1 MRKWTY
7 LVAALLMGGVSTS
20 LTSCIDNDEPA
31 GITDLRG
38 AKAELLRAKAQVEL
52 AEAEYRKAQIAIENA
67 KAAYLDE
74 KVKQEQ
80 FETAIKEAKSQ
91 KDIAY
96 WQQEAQKSLEKFNA
110 EMYALQQATAQA
122 ELEYQRA
129 MAAIE
134 LALATVKDDVVAN
147 ELYILLTQK
156 VFNYSYTKYTYN
168 PTTGQL
174 QNAAQDGKYIIGGL
188 NQLAT
193 EISNLNS
200 EIAGLQRQ
208 KALLEF
214 QYDPESLKLAVS
226 NTVTT
231 KKAEVTAT
239 EETLAE
245 LKLVAETP
253 LEEFENKYK
262 EIDQKLDKITAQKD
276 ELEIKKANDEEYQA
290 AKLKEQEAAAERT
303 AKGQFSFDIPT
314 AIQDPFYTMVQEIIT
329 SNVASTANTNL
340 TAINNAA
347 VANTNNEYSYPNGF
361 NLEITLQNQIDV
373 LDALIKAMEGEY
385 IGSYITKK
393 ALTAEELK
401 EKEADLAAEKI
412 IFEDLQTKR
421 TAAEKTWSEALAK
434 YEDLYNKGKYAST
447 SLNARAQMIET
458 YNKFTS
464 DYNSAEPADQPGI
477 LDNFIKEYKAY
488 VEARTLLDGLK
499 LDASIDIIADKT
511 KLSAWVN
518 AYNNNQAT
526 VLGIDDIDNNLS
538 RVTGGAAKAFYDA
551 AVALGYETTRRT
563 IISYEEWENANGNL
577 NSIGIITT
585 TSTLVNEAFT
595 KEKTYTENALLVANV
610 ADWNK
615 LDEALT
621 ALMEVKETS
630 MTAINAKAAEA
641 QREMAKVNEKYQA
654 ETAKLQAQV
663 QGLTDIKTAMENVIK
678 RDPNLQTGQNSSY
691 ETAIQNI
698 KNQIAYI
705 EGGSVT
711 IGSSSV
717 TYNKGSLAELK
728 EELKLYEEL
737 LAAIE
742 AGTFEEEETT
752 TIKTVQ
758 ASIDSK
764 TSQRDALNV
773 LFEVANKRKA
783 QLLEALTGE
792 SSSTPETPAEGEETP
807 AEGEETPAE

>member
-7 LVAALLMGGVSTS
+7 LVAVLLMAGTSTS
-20 LTSCIDNDEPA
+20 LLTSCIDNDEPA
-31 GITDLRG
+31 GINDLRG

-80 FETAIKEAKSQ
+80 FETAIQEAKSQ

-96 WQQEAQKSLEKFNA
+96 WQQEAKKSLEKFNA

-134 LALATVKDDVVAN
+134 LALTTVKDDVVAN

-168 PTTGQL
+168 PITGQL
-174 QNAAQDGKYIIGGL
+174 QNAAQNGKYITGGL

-231 KKAEVTAT
+231 KRAEVTAK

-276 ELEIKKANDEEYQA
+276 ELEIKKTNDEEYQA

-329 SNVASTANTNL
+329 NNVASTANTNL

-477 LDNFIKEYKAY
+477 LDNFIKEYKDY

-511 KLSAWVN
+511 KLSAWIN

-526 VLGIDDIDNNLS
+526 VLGIDVIDNNLS
-538 RVTGGAAKAFYDA
+538 IVTGGAAKAFYDA
-551 AVALGYETTRRT
+551 AVALGYQTTRRT

-577 NSIGIITT
+577 NSIGITT

-595 KEKTYTENALLVANV
+595 KEKAYTENALLVANV

-641 QREMAKVNEKYQA
+641 QRDMAKVNEKYQA

-663 QGLTDIKTAMENVIK
+663 QGLTDIKTAMKNVIK
-678 RDPNLQTGQNSSY
+678 RDPNLQTGQNGSY

-711 IGSSSV
+711 ISGSTV

-792 SSSTPETPAEGEETP
+792 SSSTPETPEEGGEETP
-807 AEGEETPAE
+807 AE

>member
-38 AKAELLRAKAQVEL
+38 AKADLLRAKAQVEL

-80 FETAIKEAKSQ
+80 FETAIQEAKSQ

-96 WQQEAQKSLEKFNA
+96 WQQEAKKSLEKFNA

-134 LALATVKDDVVAN
+134 LALTTVKDDVVAN

-168 PTTGQL
+168 PITGQL
-174 QNAAQDGKYIIGGL
+174 QNAAQDGKYITGGL

-231 KKAEVTAT
+231 KRAEVTAT

-290 AKLKEQEAAAERT
+290 AKLKEQEASAELNAT
-303 AKGQFSFDIPT
+303 GQFSFDIPT
-314 AIQDPFYTMVQEIIT
+314 AIQNPFYEMVQKII
-329 SNVASTANTNL
+329 SENVASNANANL
-340 TAINNAA
+340 AAINNAA
-347 VANTNNEYSYPNGF
+347 VANTNNEHSYPNGF
-361 NLEITLQNQIDV
+361 NLEITLQNQIYV

-385 IGSYITKK
+385 IGNNITKK

-434 YEDLYNKGKYAST
+434 
-447 SLNARAQMIET
+447 
-458 YNKFTS
+458 
-464 DYNSAEPADQPGI
+464 
-477 LDNFIKEYKAY
+477 
-488 VEARTLLDGLK
+488 
-499 LDASIDIIADKT
+499 
-511 KLSAWVN
+511 
-518 AYNNNQAT
+518 
-526 VLGIDDIDNNLS
+526 
-538 RVTGGAAKAFYDA
+538 
-551 AVALGYETTRRT
+551 
-563 IISYEEWENANGNL
+563 
-577 NSIGIITT
+577 
-585 TSTLVNEAFT
+585 
-595 KEKTYTENALLVANV
+595 
-610 ADWNK
+610 
-615 LDEALT
+615 
-621 ALMEVKETS
+621 
-630 MTAINAKAAEA
+630 
-641 QREMAKVNEKYQA
+641 
-654 ETAKLQAQV
+654 
-663 QGLTDIKTAMENVIK
+663 
-678 RDPNLQTGQNSSY
+678 
-691 ETAIQNI
+691 
-698 KNQIAYI
+698 
-705 EGGSVT
+705 
-711 IGSSSV
+711 
-717 TYNKGSLAELK
+717 
-728 EELKLYEEL
+728 
-737 LAAIE
+737 
-742 AGTFEEEETT
+742 
-752 TIKTVQ
+752 
-758 ASIDSK
+758 
-764 TSQRDALNV
+764 
-773 LFEVANKRKA
+773 
-783 QLLEALTGE
+783 
-792 SSSTPETPAEGEETP
+792 
-807 AEGEETPAE
+807 

>member
-80 FETAIKEAKSQ
+80 FETAIQEAKSQ

-96 WQQEAQKSLEKFNA
+96 WQQEAKKSLEKFNA

-134 LALATVKDDVVAN
+134 LALTTVKDDVVAN

-168 PTTGQL
+168 PITGQL
-174 QNAAQDGKYIIGGL
+174 QNAAQDGKYITGGL

-231 KKAEVTAT
+231 KRAEVTAT

-290 AKLKEQEAAAERT
+290 AKLKEQEASAELNAT
-303 AKGQFSFDIPT
+303 GQFSFDIPT
-314 AIQDPFYTMVQEIIT
+314 AIQNPFYEMVQKII
-329 SNVASTANTNL
+329 SESVASNANANL
-340 TAINNAA
+340 AAINNAA
-347 VANTNNEYSYPNGF
+347 VANTNNEHSYPNGF
-361 NLEITLQNQIDV
+361 NLEITLQNQIYV

-385 IGSYITKK
+385 IGNNITKK

-458 YNKFTS
+458 YNKFKS

-551 AVALGYETTRRT
+551 AVALGYQTTRRT
-563 IISYEEWENANGNL
+563 IISYEEWKNANGNL
-577 NSIGIITT
+577 NSIGITT

-595 KEKTYTENALLVANV
+595 KEKAYTENALLVANV

-641 QREMAKVNEKYQA
+641 QRDMAKVNEKYQA

-678 RDPNLQTGQNSSY
+678 RDPNLQTGQNGSY

-711 IGSSSV
+711 ISGSTV

-792 SSSTPETPAEGEETP
+792 SSSTPETPEEGGEETP
-807 AEGEETPAE
+807 AE

>member
-80 FETAIKEAKSQ
+80 FETAIQEAKSQ

-96 WQQEAQKSLEKFNA
+96 WQQEAKKSLEKFNA

-134 LALATVKDDVVAN
+134 LALTTVKDDVVAN

-168 PTTGQL
+168 PITGQL
-174 QNAAQDGKYIIGGL
+174 QNAAQDGKYITGGL

-290 AKLKEQEAAAERT
+290 AKLKEQEASAELNAT
-303 AKGQFSFDIPT
+303 GQFSFDIPT
-314 AIQDPFYTMVQEIIT
+314 AIQDPFYEMVQKII
-329 SNVASTANTNL
+329 SESVASNANANL
-340 TAINNAA
+340 AAINNAA
-347 VANTNNEYSYPNGF
+347 VANTNNEHSYPNGF
-361 NLEITLQNQIDV
+361 NLEITLQNQIYV

-385 IGSYITKK
+385 IGNNITKK

-421 TAAEKTWSEALAK
+421 TAAEKTWSEAL
-434 YEDLYNKGKYAST
+434 GKYAST

-551 AVALGYETTRRT
+551 AVALGYQTTRRT
-563 IISYEEWENANGNL
+563 IISYEEWKNANGNL

-595 KEKTYTENALLVANV
+595 KEKAYTENALLVANV

-641 QREMAKVNEKYQA
+641 QRDMAKVNEKYQA

-678 RDPNLQTGQNSSY
+678 RDPNLQTGQNGSY

-711 IGSSSV
+711 ISGSTV

-792 SSSTPETPAEGEETP
+792 SSSTPETPEEGGEETP
-807 AEGEETPAE
+807 AE

>member
-156 VFNYSYTKYTYN
+156 VFNYSYTKYTYD
-168 PTTGQL
+168 PITGQL
-174 QNAAQDGKYIIGGL
+174 QNTAQDGKYITGGL

-290 AKLKEQEAAAERT
+290 AKLKEQEASAELNAT
-303 AKGQFSFDIPT
+303 GQFSFDIPT
-314 AIQDPFYTMVQEIIT
+314 AIQDPFYEMVQKII
-329 SNVASTANTNL
+329 SESVASNANANL
-340 TAINNAA
+340 AAINNAA
-347 VANTNNEYSYPNGF
+347 VANTNNEHSYPNGF
-361 NLEITLQNQIDV
+361 NLEITLQNQIYV

-385 IGSYITKK
+385 IGNNITKK

-585 TSTLVNEAFT
+585 STLVNEAFT
-595 KEKTYTENALLVANV
+595 KEQAYTENALLVANV

-641 QREMAKVNEKYQA
+641 QRDMAKVNEKYQA

-678 RDPNLQTGQNSSY
+678 RDPNLQTGQNGSY

-711 IGSSSV
+711 ISGSTV

-792 SSSTPETPAEGEETP
+792 SSSTPETPEEGGEETP
-807 AEGEETPAE
+807 AE

>member
-80 FETAIKEAKSQ
+80 FETAIQEAKSQ

-96 WQQEAQKSLEKFNA
+96 WQQEAKKSLEKFNA

-134 LALATVKDDVVAN
+134 LALTTVKDDVVAN

-168 PTTGQL
+168 PITGQL
-174 QNAAQDGKYIIGGL
+174 QNAAQDGKYITGGL

-231 KKAEVTAT
+231 KRAEVTAK

-276 ELEIKKANDEEYQA
+276 ELEIKKTNDEEYQA
-290 AKLKEQEAAAERT
+290 AKLKEQEASAELNAT
-303 AKGQFSFDIPT
+303 GQFSFDIPT
-314 AIQDPFYTMVQEIIT
+314 AIQNPFYEMVQKII
-329 SNVASTANTNL
+329 SESVASNANANL
-340 TAINNAA
+340 AAINNAA
-347 VANTNNEYSYPNGF
+347 VANTNNEHSYPNGF
-361 NLEITLQNQIDV
+361 NLEITLQNQIYV

-385 IGSYITKK
+385 IGNNITKK

-551 AVALGYETTRRT
+551 AVALGYQTTRRT
-563 IISYEEWENANGNL
+563 IISYEEWKNANGNL
-577 NSIGIITT
+577 NSIGITT

-595 KEKTYTENALLVANV
+595 KEKAYTENALLVANV

-641 QREMAKVNEKYQA
+641 QRDMAKVNEKYQA

-678 RDPNLQTGQNSSY
+678 RDPNLQTGQDGSY

-711 IGSSSV
+711 ISGSTV

-792 SSSTPETPAEGEETP
+792 SSSTPETPEEGGEETP
-807 AEGEETPAE
+807 AE

>member
-1 MRKWTY
+1 M
-7 LVAALLMGGVSTS
+7 
-20 LTSCIDNDEPA
+20 
-31 GITDLRG
+31 
-38 AKAELLRAKAQVEL
+38 
-52 AEAEYRKAQIAIENA
+52 
-67 KAAYLDE
+67 
-74 KVKQEQ
+74 
-80 FETAIKEAKSQ
+80 
-91 KDIAY
+91 
-96 WQQEAQKSLEKFNA
+96 
-110 EMYALQQATAQA
+110 
-122 ELEYQRA
+122 
-129 MAAIE
+129 
-134 LALATVKDDVVAN
+134 
-147 ELYILLTQK
+147 
-156 VFNYSYTKYTYN
+156 
-168 PTTGQL
+168 
-174 QNAAQDGKYIIGGL
+174 
-188 NQLAT
+188 
-193 EISNLNS
+193 
-200 EIAGLQRQ
+200 
-208 KALLEF
+208 
-214 QYDPESLKLAVS
+214 
-226 NTVTT
+226 
-231 KKAEVTAT
+231 
-239 EETLAE
+239 
-245 LKLVAETP
+245 
-253 LEEFENKYK
+253 
-262 EIDQKLDKITAQKD
+262 
-276 ELEIKKANDEEYQA
+276 
-290 AKLKEQEAAAERT
+290 
-303 AKGQFSFDIPT
+303 
-314 AIQDPFYTMVQEIIT
+314 
-329 SNVASTANTNL
+329 
-340 TAINNAA
+340 
-347 VANTNNEYSYPNGF
+347 
-361 NLEITLQNQIDV
+361 
-373 LDALIKAMEGEY
+373 
-385 IGSYITKK
+385 
-393 ALTAEELK
+393 TAEELK

-511 KLSAWVN
+511 KLSAWEN
-518 AYNNNQAT
+518 AYINNQAT
-526 VLGIDDIDNNLS
+526 VLGIDGIDNNLS
-538 RVTGGAAKAFYDA
+538 IVTGGAAKAFYDA
-551 AVALGYETTRRT
+551 AVALGYQTTRRT
-563 IISYEEWENANGNL
+563 IISYEEWKNANGNL

-595 KEKTYTENALLVANV
+595 KEKAYTENALLVANV

-641 QREMAKVNEKYQA
+641 QRDMAKVNEKYQA

-678 RDPNLQTGQNSSY
+678 RDPNLQTGQKGSY
-691 ETAIQNI
+691 KTAIQNI

-711 IGSSSV
+711 ISGSTV

-773 LFEVANKRKA
+773 LFEVANKRKV

-792 SSSTPETPAEGEETP
+792 SSSTPETPEEGGEETP
-807 AEGEETPAE
+807 AE

>member
-1 MRKWTY
+1 
-7 LVAALLMGGVSTS
+7 
-20 LTSCIDNDEPA
+20 
-31 GITDLRG
+31 
-38 AKAELLRAKAQVEL
+38 
-52 AEAEYRKAQIAIENA
+52 
-67 KAAYLDE
+67 
-74 KVKQEQ
+74 
-80 FETAIKEAKSQ
+80 
-91 KDIAY
+91 
-96 WQQEAQKSLEKFNA
+96 
-110 EMYALQQATAQA
+110 
-122 ELEYQRA
+122 
-129 MAAIE
+129 
-134 LALATVKDDVVAN
+134 
-147 ELYILLTQK
+147 
-156 VFNYSYTKYTYN
+156 
-168 PTTGQL
+168 
-174 QNAAQDGKYIIGGL
+174 
-188 NQLAT
+188 
-193 EISNLNS
+193 
-200 EIAGLQRQ
+200 
-208 KALLEF
+208 
-214 QYDPESLKLAVS
+214 
-226 NTVTT
+226 
-231 KKAEVTAT
+231 
-239 EETLAE
+239 
-245 LKLVAETP
+245 
-253 LEEFENKYK
+253 
-262 EIDQKLDKITAQKD
+262 
-276 ELEIKKANDEEYQA
+276 
-290 AKLKEQEAAAERT
+290 
-303 AKGQFSFDIPT
+303 
-314 AIQDPFYTMVQEIIT
+314 
-329 SNVASTANTNL
+329 
-340 TAINNAA
+340 
-347 VANTNNEYSYPNGF
+347 
-361 NLEITLQNQIDV
+361 
-373 LDALIKAMEGEY
+373 
-385 IGSYITKK
+385 
-393 ALTAEELK
+393 
-401 EKEADLAAEKI
+401 
-412 IFEDLQTKR
+412 
-421 TAAEKTWSEALAK
+421 
-434 YEDLYNKGKYAST
+434 
-447 SLNARAQMIET
+447 MIET

-595 KEKTYTENALLVANV
+595 KEQAYTENALLVANV

-641 QREMAKVNEKYQA
+641 QRDMAKVNEKYQA

-678 RDPNLQTGQNSSY
+678 RDPNLQTGQNGSY

-711 IGSSSV
+711 IGTSSV

-792 SSSTPETPAEGEETP
+792 SSSTPETPEEGGEETP
-807 AEGEETPAE
+807 AE